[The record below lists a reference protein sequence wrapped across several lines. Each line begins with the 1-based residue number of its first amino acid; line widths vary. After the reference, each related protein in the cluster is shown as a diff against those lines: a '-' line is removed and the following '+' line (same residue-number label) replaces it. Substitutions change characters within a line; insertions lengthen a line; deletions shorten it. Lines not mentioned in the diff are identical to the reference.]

1 MADTHREELKIV
13 IVGHV
18 DHGKSTIIGRMLAD
32 THSLSEGKL
41 EMVKERCRRNSKP
54 FEYAFLLDALKDEQ
68 TQGITIDAAR
78 IFFKTDLRNY
88 LIIDAPGHI
97 EFLKNMITG
106 ASWAEAAFL
115 VIDAREGIQENS
127 RRHGYMLSFLGIRKI
142 SILVNKMDLVGYK
155 QDIFKQIQKEFT
167 KFLSRLDIE
176 PLGFIPVSGIEGD
189 NIASKS
195 DRMPWYKGPT
205 VLGQLDLFKAETLP
219 EEKNLRIPVQDVY
232 KFTANG
238 DNRRIIA
245 GRIESGKI
253 SVGDELVFYPSGKSS
268 KVKTIE
274 SFNSTVPIQKL
285 GAGWSV
291 GFTLDE
297 QIFVKRGEIASC
309 QDEQKPITTSRF
321 KARIFWLGKK
331 PLKEG
336 SHYYFKL
343 GTSRIEMEIT
353 SVDRV
358 MDASNLT
365 IKNSKVVHR
374 NDIAEC
380 VIKLDQIAAI
390 DLASEMPETGRF
402 VIVDNYEIAG
412 GGVVVENL
420 PDYDSWIYDSALKR
434 NQKWEMIAI
443 TDEMRAERY
452 NQKACMVL
460 ITGSPDNNYRKELA
474 KGLTEKLFHEGKF
487 IYFIGMANLLYGMDA
502 DIKGVSEEVRP
513 EHIRRL
519 AEVANLMMHAGLI
532 LVASAREISDK
543 DMRILQAA
551 LTNRGDRLITVWAG
565 EAVTTDLQPNLHF
578 TAAEIPGASNEI
590 KSYLQQQGYIFGYNS
605 NGS

>member
-1 MADTHREELKIV
+1 
-13 IVGHV
+13 
-18 DHGKSTIIGRMLAD
+18 
-32 THSLSEGKL
+32 
-41 EMVKERCRRNSKP
+41 
-54 FEYAFLLDALKDEQ
+54 
-68 TQGITIDAAR
+68 
-78 IFFKTDLRNY
+78 
-88 LIIDAPGHI
+88 
-97 EFLKNMITG
+97 
-106 ASWAEAAFL
+106 
-115 VIDAREGIQENS
+115 
-127 RRHGYMLSFLGIRKI
+127 
-142 SILVNKMDLVGYK
+142 
-155 QDIFKQIQKEFT
+155 
-167 KFLSRLDIE
+167 
-176 PLGFIPVSGIEGD
+176 
-189 NIASKS
+189 
-195 DRMPWYKGPT
+195 
-205 VLGQLDLFKAETLP
+205 
-219 EEKNLRIPVQDVY
+219 
-232 KFTANG
+232 
-238 DNRRIIA
+238 
-245 GRIESGKI
+245 
-253 SVGDELVFYPSGKSS
+253 
-268 KVKTIE
+268 
-274 SFNSTVPIQKL
+274 
-285 GAGWSV
+285 
-291 GFTLDE
+291 
-297 QIFVKRGEIASC
+297 
-309 QDEQKPITTSRF
+309 
-321 KARIFWLGKK
+321 
-331 PLKEG
+331 
-336 SHYYFKL
+336 
-343 GTSRIEMEIT
+343 MEIT